1 VEREL
6 DDKTKRLK
14 KLQRSRRL
22 LKEEITEEDIAS
34 VVSKW
39 TGIPVARM
47 LEEEAKKL
55 SRMEEDLQDKV
66 VGQNHAVQLVAD
78 AVKRSRA
85 GIADPNRPIGSFL
98 FLGPTGVGKTELSKA
113 LAQFMFDDPDA
124 LLRIDMSEFMEKHSV
139 SKIIGSPPGYV
150 GHEEGG
156 SITEKVR
163 HRPYAVILLDEIE
176 KAHPEVFNV
185 LLQVLDSGHLTD
197 AKGRKVNFKNTI
209 IIMTSNIGAE
219 HIDRMSNFGFSR
231 DKGDVAQ
238 YSQAKD
244 KVMDSLKNYF
254 RPEFLNRLDEI
265 IIFDILSPETIRN
278 IVEMQVEEVKKRLAN
293 KDIVLSVTTDVFEYL
308 AKEGYDPKFGARPLK
323 RVIQSKI
330 LTPVASMM
338 VGEGMLRGGTVKV
351 SMKKG
356 VLAFDVSKR
365 GQKSPVRTA
374 SKKTASVA

>member
-1 VEREL
+1 
-6 DDKTKRLK
+6 
-14 KLQRSRRL
+14 
-22 LKEEITEEDIAS
+22 
-34 VVSKW
+34 
-39 TGIPVARM
+39 M
-47 LEEEAKKL
+47 LEAEANKL
-55 SRMEEDLQDKV
+55 ARMEEDLQKRV
-66 VGQNHAVQLVAD
+66 VGQNHAVKLIAE

-113 LAQFMFDDPDA
+113 LAEFMFDDAEA

-163 HRPYAVILLDEIE
+163 HRPYSVILLDEVE

-219 HIDRMSNFGFSR
+219 HIDRMSSFGFTK

-238 YSQAKD
+238 YVQAKD
-244 KVMDSLKNYF
+244 KVLESLKNYF

-265 IIFDILSPETIRN
+265 IVFDILSTETIRS
-278 IVEMQVEEVKKRLAN
+278 IVELQVAEVQKRLLG
-293 KDIVLSVTTDVFEYL
+293 KDIVLAVDNAVFDFL

-323 RVIQSKI
+323 RVIQSRI
-330 LTPVASMM
+330 LTPIASMM
-338 VGEGMLRGGTVKV
+338 IEQGMLRGGTVKV
-351 SMKKG
+351 IMKKEQ
-356 VLAFDVSKR
+356 LAFEVYKKAQRSLLSKT
-365 GQKSPVRTA
+365 Q
-374 SKKTASVA
+374 KKTVVNHS